1 MLANS
6 TADRR
11 FLLTNPADYFLRYNG
26 MLLTLEKRWSR
37 GWQALASYTLSRTE
51 GLLPS
56 SATAA
61 GNSQFSSTFGAAT
74 TFGRDPNSLTNAV
87 GRLPSD
93 RTHALRL
100 MGSLE
105 VPKTGFVVAA
115 NFQHFTGLP
124 WAATTQITLPQG
136 LQRVLLEPRGSRRL
150 SSQSLLDVRLS
161 RRFGLGG
168 KGQVE
173 LLLDVLNALNERAEE
188 GLADDNILSR
198 NFARPSVFVDPRRA
212 MVGLRL
218 TVPR

>member
-1 MLANS
+1 
-6 TADRR
+6 
-11 FLLTNPADYFLRYNG
+11 
-26 MLLTLEKRWSR
+26 MLLTLEKRWSA
-37 GWQALASYTLSRTE
+37 GWQALASYTLSKTE

-61 GNSQFSSTFGAAT
+61 GNSQFSSTFGGGT

-87 GRLPSD
+87 GKLPSD

-100 MGSLE
+100 MGSVE

-124 WAATTQITLPQG
+124 WAATAQVTLPQG

-161 RRFGLGG
+161 RRFDLGE
-168 KGQVE
+168 KGRLE
-173 LLLDVLNALNERAEE
+173 LLLDVLNALNDTAEE
-188 GLADDNILSR
+188 GLADDNLFSR

-212 MVGLRL
+212 MLGVRL
-218 TVPR
+218 TLPSK